1 MNPLFL
7 IAALYV
13 FPYQHPT
20 GCPCRFL
27 TGSDIANIPDSTMS
41 QGVKV
46 AVAGLLES
54 SDRHVLLTRR
64 AQHMRT
70 FPCVWVPPGM
80 HNVTCMCYYS
90 LHTSQLAHQAGAIS
104 LNSPWRGC

>member
-1 MNPLFL
+1 MYSTVHDLLL

-13 FPYQHPT
+13 FTCQHPT

-27 TGSDIANIPDSTMS
+27 TGSDIANIPDSTTS

-54 SDRHVLLTRR
+54 SDGYVLLTRR
-64 AQHMRT
+64 AEHMRT
-70 FPCVWVPPGM
+70 FPCVWVPPGIHIM
-80 HNVTCMCYYS
+80 
-90 LHTSQLAHQAGAIS
+90 
-104 LNSPWRGC
+104 

>member
-1 MNPLFL
+1 MYCTDLFL

-13 FPYQHPT
+13 FPCQHPS

-27 TGSDIANIPDSTMS
+27 TGSDIANISVSTMS

-54 SDRHVLLTRR
+54 SDGHVLLTRR
-64 AQHMRT
+64 AEHMRT
-70 FPCVWVPPGM
+70 FPCVWVPPGI
-80 HNVTCMCYYS
+80 HNVNCIVLLHCTC
-90 LHTSQLAHQAGAIS
+90 I
-104 LNSPWRGC
+104 